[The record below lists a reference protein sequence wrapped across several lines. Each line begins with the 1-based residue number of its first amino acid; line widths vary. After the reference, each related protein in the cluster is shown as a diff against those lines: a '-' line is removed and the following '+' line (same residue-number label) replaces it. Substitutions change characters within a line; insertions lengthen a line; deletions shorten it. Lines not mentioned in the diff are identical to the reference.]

1 MLRQFLL
8 LVHLLSVIS
17 WVGGMFFAYFCL
29 RPAAVETLDPPSRM
43 KLWMAT
49 FARFL
54 PYMVI
59 AVTLILASGITMLLS
74 VGFQAAPI
82 GWHIMFTLGLV
93 MAGVFLYIYLWLFPQ
108 LRKHCAASLWQE
120 AAQVLAAIRR
130 FVGIN
135 ITLGVIIVI
144 AAISAR

>member
-1 MLRQFLL
+1 MFRQLL
-8 LVHLLSVIS
+8 LLIHLLSAIS

-29 RPAAVETLDPPSRM
+29 RPAAVETLDAPSRL
-43 KLWMAT
+43 KLWLAT

-54 PYMVI
+54 PYMAI

-74 VGFQAAPI
+74 VGFQFAPV
-82 GWHIMFTLGLV
+82 GWHIMFTLGLF
-93 MAGVFLYIYLWLFPQ
+93 MAGVYLYIYLWLFPQ
-108 LRKHCAASLWQE
+108 LRRHCVASSWQE
-120 AAQVLAAIRR
+120 AAQALASIRR

-135 ITLGVIIVI
+135 LALGLIVVM

>member
-1 MLRQFLL
+1 MLRQLLL

-29 RPAAVETLDPPSRM
+29 RPAAVETLEPPSRL
-43 KLWMAT
+43 KLWVAT

-54 PYMVI
+54 LYMAI
-59 AVTLILASGITMLLS
+59 AVTLILVSGITMLLS
-74 VGFQAAPI
+74 VGFKFAPL
-82 GWHIMFTLGLV
+82 GWHIMFALGLV

-108 LRKHCAASLWQE
+108 LRKHCAVSSWQE
-120 AAQVLAAIRR
+120 AAQALAAIRR